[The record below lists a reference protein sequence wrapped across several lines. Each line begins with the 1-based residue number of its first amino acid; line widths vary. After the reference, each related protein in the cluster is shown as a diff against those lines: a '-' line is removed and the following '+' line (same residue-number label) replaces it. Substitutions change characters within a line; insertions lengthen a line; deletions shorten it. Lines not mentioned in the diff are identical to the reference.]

1 MGFNRSINI
10 CPDPGKVFQQ

>member
-10 CPDPGKVFQQ
+10 CPEPGKVFQQ